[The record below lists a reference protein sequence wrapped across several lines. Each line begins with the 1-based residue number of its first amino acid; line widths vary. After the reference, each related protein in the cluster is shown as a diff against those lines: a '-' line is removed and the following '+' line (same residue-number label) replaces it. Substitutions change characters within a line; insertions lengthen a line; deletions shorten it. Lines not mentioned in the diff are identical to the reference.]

1 MPRRQSFIG
10 VTGYQPKKVIALTDF
25 ILSINNRLYF
35 WAIRNIRLNKSY
47 MWVSFEGGGRLDF
60 LVPPSSCGCN
70 LWLEARRSRQG
81 AKPRSGAGHRHFSM
95 KRKGW
100 LLPESTEFVILR
112 LHISLI
118 NQLLCLHSRVS
129 LEDSLGTA
137 ASIYGPR
144 RLQLDRATPGSVE
157 RPAPL

>member
-1 MPRRQSFIG
+1 MN
-10 VTGYQPKKVIALTDF
+10 YQACIVISQEMRKL
-25 ILSINNRLYF
+25 
-35 WAIRNIRLNKSY
+35 
-47 MWVSFEGGGRLDF
+47 
-60 LVPPSSCGCN
+60 
-70 LWLEARRSRQG
+70 RS
-81 AKPRSGAGHRHFSM
+81 
-95 KRKGW
+95 
-100 LLPESTEFVILR
+100 
-112 LHISLI
+112 I